1 MSIAWHGERRHISE
15 LNPAPYN
22 PRRMTEKQTEDL
34 GQSLARFGLAEP
46 IVINLNNTI
55 IGGHQ
60 RIKVLVA
67 QGIDGV
73 DVMVPDRLLTAEEE
87 KELNLRLNKNVG
99 EWDLEALANFSADLL
114 KDVGFDSA
122 DLDHIF
128 TAEVPGQDDVP
139 EKPAEAVAR
148 PGDLYLLGEHRLLC
162 GDATKMDDLAML
174 MGGGRAQMVFT
185 DPPYNVNY
193 TGGVGGDGVVH
204 RRRSIKN
211 DKMSSAAFYAF
222 LRDVF
227 TGLISFTD
235 GAFYICMSSSE
246 LHNCWKAFVDCGGH
260 WQTYIIW
267 AKDTFTLSRAD
278 YHHQFEPILY
288 GLSETVEERDGE
300 PIMYGWTKHEWYGG
314 RKQGDVWMI
323 DRPKKSPEHPTMKPV
338 ALCERAIY
346 NSSRRGEVVLDAFG
360 GSGSTLIA
368 CEKARRRC
376 YMMELD
382 PIYMDVIIQRWERFT
397 NQKAVRA

>member
-1 MSIAWHGERRHISE
+1 MSIKWHSERRRIDE

-22 PRRMTEKQTEDL
+22 PRRMTEKQAEDL
-34 GQSLARFGLAEP
+34 GKSLARFGLAEP

-174 MGGGRAQMVFT
+174 MGGG
-185 DPPYNVNY
+185 P
-193 TGGVGGDGVVH
+193 G
-204 RRRSIKN
+204 
-211 DKMSSAAFYAF
+211 
-222 LRDVF
+222 
-227 TGLISFTD
+227 TD
-235 GAFYICMSSSE
+235 GFY
-246 LHNCWKAFVDCGGH
+246 
-260 WQTYIIW
+260 
-267 AKDTFTLSRAD
+267 
-278 YHHQFEPILY
+278 
-288 GLSETVEERDGE
+288 
-300 PIMYGWTKHEWYGG
+300 
-314 RKQGDVWMI
+314 
-323 DRPKKSPEHPTMKPV
+323 
-338 ALCERAIY
+338 
-346 NSSRRGEVVLDAFG
+346 
-360 GSGSTLIA
+360 GS
-368 CEKARRRC
+368 
-376 YMMELD
+376 
-382 PIYMDVIIQRWERFT
+382 
-397 NQKAVRA
+397 AV